1 MRRAVMIDDDDLI
14 MISALQH
21 YSYCPRQCALIH
33 LEQVWH
39 ENVFTMEGRLLHDRA
54 HSIGTERRSAKKK
67 AYGTPVRSLQYGITG
82 RTDIIEFEESGSV
95 IPVEYKR
102 GGPKKGQMD
111 AIQLCAQALCL
122 EEMLNVSIE
131 KGYCFYGKKRRRQEV
146 AFDDALRGDT
156 VATIQAVRRFLE
168 HGRTPTA
175 AWEPSRCRRCS
186 LIDQC
191 LPRSAG
197 KGRSA
202 QAYLRRMLLTLEDAQ

>member
-1 MRRAVMIDDDDLI
+1 MVDDDDLV

-33 LEQVWH
+33 IEQAWH
-39 ENVFTMEGRLLHDRA
+39 ENVFTMEGRLLHGRA
-54 HSIGTERRSAKKK
+54 HAIGAERRPGKKK
-67 AYGTPVRSLQYGITG
+67 AYGTPVRSLHHGITG

-122 EEMLNVSIE
+122 EEMLSVSIDR
-131 KGYCFYGKKRRRQEV
+131 GFLFYGKKRRRQEV
-146 AFDDALRGDT
+146 PFDDALRADT
-156 VATIQAVRRFLE
+156 IGTIGTVRRFLE

-175 AWEPSRCRRCS
+175 RWEPSRCRRCS

-197 KGRSA
+197 NGRSA
-202 QAYLRRMLLTLEDAQ
+202 QAYMKRMLLTLEDAQ